1 MEPTILKTPSIHK
14 GAGIYNTGAEGGG
27 GGGVLPQGFT
37 RVSYIE
43 NPTTNGRAA
52 FLLPFQKKLSDIKK
66 IVLECSLNSNAG
78 KFFLTGFVNMPD
90 RYSRFSIQLSTA
102 NTFFSLQYGG
112 NSTQVNIT
120 SNFDKSNKVKIT
132 FENRIFKI
140 EDINHIVLLSGQLP
154 NSNDWIDAF
163 YIGSEISNLY
173 EPAFNGK
180 IYNLSIIT
188 NDDVELLAEPV
199 KNDDGLLGFFV
210 GHRNMVYMNSW
221 NDNKGLIAGP
231 SL

>member
-1 MEPTILKTPSIHK
+1 MEPTIYKPSIYN
-14 GAGIYNTGAEGGG
+14 GAGIYNNGAGGG
-27 GGGVLPQGFT
+27 GGGGDLPEGYK

-78 KFFLTGFVNMPD
+78 KFFLTGFINIPD
-90 RYSRFSIQLSTA
+90 RYTRFTIQLATA
-102 NTFFSLQYGG
+102 NTFFNFQYGG
-112 NSTQVNIT
+112 NATQVNIPD
-120 SNFDKSNKVKIT
+120 NFDKSNKVTIT
-132 FENRIFKI
+132 FEDRFFKI
-140 EDINHIVLLSGQLP
+140 EDANGVILSSSQFS
-154 NSNDWIDAF
+154 NSSDWIDAF

-173 EPAFNGK
+173 ESAFNGK

-188 NDDVELLAEPV
+188 TDGAELLAEPV
-199 KNDDGLLGFFV
+199 KNDNGLLGFFV